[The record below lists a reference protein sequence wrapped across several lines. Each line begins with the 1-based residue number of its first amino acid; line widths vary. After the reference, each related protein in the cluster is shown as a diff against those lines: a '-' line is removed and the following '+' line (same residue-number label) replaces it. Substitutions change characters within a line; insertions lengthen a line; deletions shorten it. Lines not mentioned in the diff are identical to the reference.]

1 MKRMDM
7 RQHFAFGTV
16 CLMAGLWSGAGTVSA
31 AGTVL
36 HTAAV
41 LDVDHAEYMQ
51 FNTSMLAEIDPA
63 GNTADYK
70 AIGVGDFPVN
80 LSASPDDTY
89 GAAGKAELSTGVL
102 YNATITL
109 FDFNVYTEENIILPD
124 GTPDFSRIPL
134 AVAYLYGNY
143 TPVYEM
149 QGVAGSRWPF
159 LVTGEDSFRLACS
172 QWKYVGEGIQFY
184 EYDYNNLIYDIYM
197 SAFII
202 PKQTGGA
209 WIPIAETMVRA
220 RFSHLYQVEY
230 DLNYPGGAAAGST
243 VQASFKDNLTYLAL
257 PVLTEPADAERYEQI
272 GWEITGTDIIP
283 YQTGSGLYD
292 AGSIRVS
299 GVPTEA
305 VQ

>member
-1 MKRMDM
+1 MILLAVFVML
-7 RQHFAFGTV
+7 
-16 CLMAGLWSGAGTVSA
+16 CMATGCGKSGKAPYEATMSKVFMCDDAYTGSIIA
-31 AGTVL
+31 IN
-36 HTAAV
+36 
-41 LDVDHAEYMQ
+41 LDVTN
-51 FNTSMLAEIDPA
+51 NT
-63 GNTADYK
+63 GDY
-70 AIGVGDFPVN
+70 I
-80 LSASPDDTY
+80 SA
-89 GAAGKAELSTGVL
+89 
-102 YNATITL
+102 
-109 FDFNVYTEENIILPD
+109 
-124 GTPDFSRIPL
+124 
-134 AVAYLYGNY
+134 Y